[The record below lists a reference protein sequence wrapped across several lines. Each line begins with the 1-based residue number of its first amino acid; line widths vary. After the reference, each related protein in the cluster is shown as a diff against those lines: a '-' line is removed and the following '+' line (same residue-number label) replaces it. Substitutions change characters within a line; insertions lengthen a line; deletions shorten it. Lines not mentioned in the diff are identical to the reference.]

1 MATSKPVKLNKLQNR
16 TLALMQVL
24 AKYPGA
30 AVVDPD
36 TGEATI
42 AQLPRPHGDHV
53 HVGDFVVSGRDAS
66 GFANQAV
73 WVALERKGLAKS
85 NFPLSITLTKAGLAH
100 DTGYGDV
107 LKKSDH

>member
-1 MATSKPVKLNKLQNR
+1 MTKAKPVKLNKLQNR

-24 AKYPGA
+24 ANRQGGA
-30 AVVDPD
+30 VIDSE
-36 TGEATI
+36 TGDATI
-42 AQLPRPHGDHV
+42 TQLPRPHGDHV

-85 NFPLSITLTKAGLAH
+85 NFPLSITLTKAGLTY
-100 DTGYGDV
+100 DTGYGEV